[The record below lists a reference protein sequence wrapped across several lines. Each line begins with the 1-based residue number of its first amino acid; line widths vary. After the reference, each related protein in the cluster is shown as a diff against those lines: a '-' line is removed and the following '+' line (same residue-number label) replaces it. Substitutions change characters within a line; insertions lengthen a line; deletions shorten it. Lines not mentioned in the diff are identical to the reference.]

1 MSGGP
6 SLGIGGPS
14 GAQAGAT
21 PTLLLLAEGDD
32 VLIATRDLQP
42 GPHRSSAGEELPVAQ
57 RIQLG
62 HKVAAHAIAA
72 GDRIRRCGVPIGSA
86 TVDIEPGAWVHTH
99 NLASDYL
106 VTFAHRGG
114 ER

>member
-1 MSGGP
+1 VSGGP
-6 SLGIGGPS
+6 SLRPRGPS

-21 PTLLLLAEGDD
+21 PTLLLLVEGDD
-32 VLIATRDLQP
+32 VLIATCDLQP
-42 GPHRSSAGEELPVAQ
+42 GPHISSAGEELLVAQ
-57 RIQLG
+57 PVQLG
-62 HKVAAHAIAA
+62 HKVAARAIAA
-72 GDRIRRCGVPIGSA
+72 GERIRRCGVPIGSA
-86 TVDIEPGAWVHTH
+86 SVDIEPGGWVHTH

>member
-6 SLGIGGPS
+6 SLRPHGPS
-14 GAQAGAT
+14 GTQARAT
-21 PTLLLLAEGDD
+21 PTLLLLVEGDD
-32 VLIATRDLQP
+32 VLIATCDLQP
-42 GPHRSSAGEELPVAQ
+42 GPHRSSAGEELLVAQ
-57 RIQLG
+57 PVQLG
-62 HKVAAHAIAA
+62 HKVAARAIAA
-72 GDRIRRCGVPIGSA
+72 GDRVRRCGVPIGSA

>member
-1 MSGGP
+1 VSGGP
-6 SLGIGGPS
+6 SLGSGGPS
-14 GAQAGAT
+14 GAQEQAT
-21 PTLLLLAEGDD
+21 PTLLLLVEGDD
-32 VLIATRDLQP
+32 VLIATCDL
-42 GPHRSSAGEELPVAQ
+42 
-57 RIQLG
+57 QLG
-62 HKVAAHAIAA
+62 HKVSARAIPA